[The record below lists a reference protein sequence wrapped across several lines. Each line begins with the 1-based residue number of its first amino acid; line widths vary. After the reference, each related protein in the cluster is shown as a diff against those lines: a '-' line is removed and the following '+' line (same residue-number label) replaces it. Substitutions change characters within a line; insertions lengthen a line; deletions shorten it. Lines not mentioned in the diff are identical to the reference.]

1 MAYVCSIE
9 LNGIVV
15 PIVTPVDEN
24 EKIDE
29 EKLRKQVNFVIEGG
43 VNGTLAFGSNGEFY
57 VLDEDEMRRGFEI
70 MVDEAKGRVPMFFG
84 IGAIRTSTCIR
95 YAKMAEELG
104 ADGISVIQP
113 MFLKPTEEELYQHF
127 KAIADAVP
135 KLSMLLYNNPGR
147 TGYKM
152 STELVGRLAKDVD
165 NIIGMKDSSGDITA
179 LSEFIR
185 VTKDLEFSVMGG
197 KDTLIYPTL
206 AMGGCG
212 AVCSTAN
219 IMPELV
225 CGIYKKFIDGD
236 FIGALDDQYK
246 LNPMRLSMDLASFPV
261 ATKDMA
267 NLRGIDVGAPIR
279 PSLPSSGKVLE
290 KLRQSMVDGG
300 LID

>member
-1 MAYVCSIE
+1 MSFTCNIE

-24 EKIDE
+24 ENIDE
-29 EKLRKQVNFVIEGG
+29 DRLRKQVNFVIEGG
-43 VNGTLAFGSNGEFY
+43 VNGILAFGSNGEFY
-57 VLDEDEMRRGFEI
+57 SLNKEEMRQAFEI

-84 IGAIRTSTCIR
+84 IGAIRTKTCIE
-95 YAKMAEELG
+95 YAKMAAELG

-113 MFLKPTEEELYQHF
+113 MFLKPTDEELYQHF
-127 KAIADAVP
+127 KAIAESVP
-135 KLSMLLYNNPGR
+135 QTSMLLYNNPGR
-147 TGYKM
+147 TGYKI
-152 STELVGRLAKDVD
+152 STELVGRLARDVD

-185 VTKDLEFSVMGG
+185 ITKDLEFSVMGG

-225 CGIYKKFIDGD
+225 CGIFHKYIDGD
-236 FIGALDDQYK
+236 YQGSLEDQYK
-246 LNPMRLSMDLASFPV
+246 LNPIRLSMDLASFPV

-267 NLRGIDVGAPIR
+267 NLRGIDVGNPIK
-279 PSLPSSGKVLE
+279 PSLPSSGAVLD
-290 KLRQSMVDGG
+290 KIVKAMTDGG
-300 LID
+300 LLE

>member
-1 MAYVCSIE
+1 MAFICN
-9 LNGIVV
+9 LNLHGIVV

-24 EKIDE
+24 ENISED
-29 EKLRKQVNFVIEGG
+29 KLRKQVNFVIEGG
-43 VNGTLAFGSNGEFY
+43 VNGILAFGSNGEFY
-57 VLDEDEMRRGFEI
+57 VLDKDEMRYGFEI

-84 IGAIRTSTCIR
+84 IGAIRTKTCIE

-104 ADGISVIQP
+104 ADGISIIQP
-113 MFLKPTEEELYQHF
+113 MFLKPTEEELYEHF
-127 KAIADAVP
+127 KAIAESVP
-135 KLSMLLYNNPGR
+135 NLSVLLYNNPGR

-152 STELVGRLAKDVD
+152 STNLVSRLAHDVE

-219 IMPELV
+219 IMPEIV
-225 CGIYKKFIDGD
+225 CGIFEKYSNGD
-236 FIGALDDQYK
+236 LEGALEDQYK
-246 LNPMRLSMDLASFPV
+246 LNPIRLSMDLASFPV

-267 NLRGIDVGAPIR
+267 NLRGIDVGAPIK
-279 PSLPSSGKVLE
+279 PSLASSGEVLD
-290 KLRQSMVDGG
+290 KIKKSMFEGG
-300 LID
+300 LIE

>member
-1 MAYVCSIE
+1 MSFTCNIE

-24 EKIDE
+24 ENIDE
-29 EKLRKQVNFVIEGG
+29 DRLRKQVNFVIEGG
-43 VNGTLAFGSNGEFY
+43 VNGILAFGSNGEFY
-57 VLDEDEMRRGFEI
+57 SLDKEEMRQAFEI

-84 IGAIRTSTCIR
+84 IGAIRTKTCIE
-95 YAKMAEELG
+95 YAKMAAELG

-113 MFLKPTEEELYQHF
+113 MFLKPTDEELYQHF
-127 KAIADAVP
+127 KAIAESVP
-135 KLSMLLYNNPGR
+135 QTSMLLYNNPGR

-152 STELVGRLAKDVD
+152 STELVGRLARDVD

-185 VTKDLEFSVMGG
+185 ITKDLEFSVMGG

-219 IMPELV
+219 IMPEIV
-225 CGIYKKFIDGD
+225 CGIFNKYINGD
-236 FIGALDDQYK
+236 YQGSLEDQYK
-246 LNPMRLSMDLASFPV
+246 LNPIRLSMDLASFPV

-267 NLRGIDVGAPIR
+267 NLRGIDVGNPIK
-279 PSLPSSGKVLE
+279 PSLPSSGPVLDSIV
-290 KLRQSMVDGG
+290 KAMTDGG
-300 LID
+300 LL